1 MSSSVDN
8 RVVAMK
14 FDNAA
19 FETNVAQTMSTLDKL
34 KAALKFDGGTKGIA
48 DVEQAAKRM
57 DFSPAGAA
65 VDALSARFVAMST
78 VAITAL
84 ANVTNRVIDMGIQMG
99 KSLSLDQVLSG
110 FSEYETNM
118 NSIQTILA
126 NTKSDGSTLDDV
138 NKSLDELN
146 QYADQTIYN
155 FSEMTRN
162 IGTFTAAGVDLET
175 STQSIKGIAN
185 LAAISGSNSQQASTA
200 MYQLS
205 QAIAA
210 GSVKLMDWNSV
221 VNAGMGGEVFQK
233 ALFETGKQ
241 MKTLSGVDMS
251 TSFEEWTKAGN
262 TFRGSLES
270 GWITADVLTTTLQG
284 FTGDLTEAQIMA
296 LGYTKEQTAQ
306 ILEMGQTGK
315 DAATKVKTLTQLFG
329 TMKEAVG
336 SGWAQS
342 FKILIGD
349 FEEAKSVF
357 SGFAGFFGDIISN
370 SANARNEILQG
381 WKNVGGRDILVQG
394 LLHAIEAVTTAIR
407 PIKEAFQEIFP
418 PITAERLV
426 YITVAFRDLMEH
438 LTMSQGTWN
447 MMKQIFKGFFAAIEI
462 GWTIV
467 KEFGITIK
475 ELFGGIVSGAGSEA
489 LGFLSLFGQRITKL
503 NEVLVNGGGIAKFFD
518 QIRDA
523 ILKFIDSVKNSDA
536 IQKVSDIIAKVKT
549 SLSGFF
555 DDFDFGKASVVTDA
569 ADRINERF
577 GWLAGSTDILSSAW
591 KRFVD
596 TLSQIGDKLSEFGT
610 IAKEKLVDIWQ
621 RIGDSMGDADFS
633 GILDGVNTGLLG
645 GLLLV
650 FSRFLKNGLQLDFGG
665 GLLENVTN
673 AFEGLTDTLG
683 AMQANLRAGTLLK
696 IAQAVGILT
705 VSVVAL
711 SLIDSAALTKAMT
724 ALAVGFGQLVAAMG
738 LLLKLGGVGVKL
750 GILTGSMIALS
761 LAVLG
766 LSLAVKVL
774 STLSWEELAKG
785 LIAVA
790 AVIGIIV
797 IAAHN
802 LTDVSD
808 GMIQAGVGMIAM
820 AIGINIIAIAVKQFA
835 GMSWEEMG
843 KGLLGVA
850 VSLAAITIAMKNMP
864 DSLSMIKT
872 GLGVI
877 GLAVAMNI
885 LALAVRQF
893 ASMDLL
899 EMGKGLLGLGA
910 ALAIIIIAVN
920 AVKYDDMIQTGF
932 GLLLISGALFIVAK
946 AVESLGSMSWGDLI
960 KGIVGIGAVMLI
972 LAIGANAMIE
982 ALPGAAAMVVV
993 SAAMWVLAE
1002 VLEKIGSMSWGD
1014 LAKGLV
1020 AIVVSMVAFA
1030 LVSVVLAEAIP
1041 FIFAL
1046 GVSLLV
1052 VAAAFAV
1059 FGVAAYL
1066 FASAFA
1072 ILVEAGQAGIGVL
1085 GSILDTI
1092 IERIPE
1098 AMAAFGKGIV
1108 NAVTT
1113 ILEATPELVDGLVKL
1128 IGALLDGLTELI
1140 PKAADTIATLI
1151 VEILRLLKEHG
1162 PDIIQ
1167 AGWDL
1172 LVTLLQG
1179 IEEHIEE
1186 VTTLVMS
1193 ILTKFL
1199 NTLAENI
1206 QPLIDAG
1213 ADLLVNLLTGISN
1226 NIDDVGT
1233 AAGDIITEFITTIG
1247 EQLERIITAGADF
1260 IIKIIEGIGRES
1272 GRIVT
1277 AAVGTIIAFV
1287 TTLKF
1292 NLFRLIQAGWDFIIS
1307 LINGLTDSIDK
1318 NYKDLEDAG
1327 ARLAN
1332 AIIDAFKGTLKRA
1345 AGGIAREM
1353 LAPFKGA
1360 WDSVLEFF
1368 EVKSPSKKFVRL
1380 AGFLVEGFSIG
1391 IDRNADKAINSAD
1404 AFGTNVVS
1412 TLNASFA
1419 QVVDSLGDFSEF
1431 QPTITPVLD
1440 LSNVTRDARAL
1451 EGIMSVSGIN
1461 PSTSYSQATSLIS
1474 AIEASAAESTAA
1486 SSTDSGPRD
1495 VTMIQN
1501 NYSPKALPVAEIHRG
1516 TKSLLEITKEELGV

>member
-34 KAALKFDGGTKGIA
+34 KAALKFDGASKGIA
-48 DVEQAAKRM
+48 DIEQTAKRM
-57 DFSPAGAA
+57 DLSPAGAA

-78 VAITAL
+78 IAITAL
-84 ANVTNRVIDMGIQMG
+84 SNITSKVIDVGIQMG
-99 KSLSLDQVLSG
+99 KSLSVDQISSG
-110 FSEYETNM
+110 FSEYETNI
-118 NSIQTILA
+118 NSVQTILA
-126 NTKSDGSTLDDV
+126 NTKAKGSTIDDV
-138 NKSLDELN
+138 NEALDKLN
-146 QYADQTIYN
+146 KYSDQTIYN
-155 FSEMTRN
+155 FSEMARN
-162 IGTFTAAGVDLET
+162 IGTFTAAGVGLD
-175 STQSIKGIAN
+175 QSVNAIKGIAN

-205 QAIAA
+205 QALAA
-210 GSVKLMDWNSV
+210 GKVNLMDWNSV
-221 VNAGMGGEVFQK
+221 VNAGMGGEVFK
-233 ALFETGKQ
+233 DALFETGKA
-241 MKTLSGVDMS
+241 MKTITNVPLGA
-251 TSFEEWTKAGN
+251 SFDEWEKKGG
-262 TFRGSLES
+262 TFREQMQE
-270 GWITADVLTTTLQG
+270 GWLTADVLSTTLEA
-284 FTGDLTEAQIMA
+284 FSGDLDEMKLKSLGFSDEAAKKMVE
-296 LGYTKEQTAQ
+296 LGNLGIES
-306 ILEMGQTGK
+306 
-315 DAATKVKTLTQLFG
+315 ATKVKTFTQLMG
-329 TMKEAVG
+329 TLKEVVG
-336 SGWAQS
+336 SGWATS
-342 FKILIGD
+342 FRFILGN
-349 FEEAKSVF
+349 FEEARVLFTGLSNY
-357 SGFAGFFGDIISN
+357 FGDILKS
-370 SANARNEILQG
+370 SADARNEVLNG
-381 WKNVGGRDILVQG
+381 WKAFGGRDVLVQG
-394 LLHAIEAVTTAIR
+394 LLHSIAAITSAVR
-407 PIKEAFQEIFP
+407 PVKEAFREIFP
-418 PITAERLV
+418 PLTAERL
-426 YITVAFRDLMEH
+426 IHMTMAFRDFMER
-438 LTMSQGTWN
+438 LTLGEGTMEKVKN
-447 MMKQIFKGFFAAIEI
+447 VFKGFFSIVEI
-462 GWTIV
+462 GWTVI
-467 KEFGITIK
+467 KEFANTIG
-475 ELFGGIVSGAGSEA
+475 ELFGGIVAGAGAGA
-489 LGFLSLFGQRITKL
+489 LDFLSNFGVTLTNL
-503 NEVLVNGGGIAKFFD
+503 NKSLVDGGGIAKFFD
-518 QIRDA
+518 VIREA
-523 ILKFIDSVKNSDA
+523 ILKFIGSIQNSEA
-536 IQKVSDIIAKVKT
+536 FQKVAELIKKVKE
-549 SLSGFF
+549 SISGFF
-555 DDFDFGKASVVTDA
+555 DDFDFGKASIVTDA
-569 ADRINERF
+569 TDRINERF
-577 GWLAGSTDILSSAW
+577 GWLAGSTDILAAAW
-591 KRFVD
+591 DRFVE
-596 TLSQIGDKLSEFGT
+596 TLSRIGTKLSEFGT
-610 IAKEKLVDIWQ
+610 IVKEKLVDIWE

-650 FSRFLKNGLQLDFGG
+650 FSRFLKNGLSLDFGG
-665 GLLENVTN
+665 GLLESVTN

-705 VSVVAL
+705 ISVVAL

-790 AVIGIIV
+790 AVMAIIV
-797 IAAHN
+797 VAAHN

-808 GMIQAGVGMIAM
+808 GMIEAGLGMIAM

-850 VSLAAITIAMKNMP
+850 VSIAAVTIAMKNMP
-864 DSLSMIKT
+864 DSLSMVKT

-877 GLAVAMNI
+877 GLAIAMNI

-910 ALAIIIIAVN
+910 ALAIIVIAVN

-1072 ILVEAGQAGIGVL
+1072 ILVEAGSAGIGVL
-1085 GSILDTI
+1085 GGILDTI

-1108 NAVTT
+1108 DAVTT

-1151 VEILRLLKEHG
+1151 VEILRLLKDHG

-1172 LVTLLQG
+1172 LVTFLKG
-1179 IEEHIEE
+1179 IEDHIEE

-1287 TTLKF
+1287 TALKF

-1345 AGGIAREM
+1345 AKGIAQEM

-1419 QVVDSLGDFSEF
+1419 QVADSLGDFSEF
-1431 QPTITPVLD
+1431 RPTITPVLD
-1440 LSNVTRDARAL
+1440 LSGVTRDARAL
-1451 EGIMSVSGIN
+1451 EGIMSVSGIT
-1461 PSTSYSQATSLIS
+1461 PSTSYSQATSLVS
-1474 AIEASAAESTAA
+1474 AIEASATEA
-1486 SSTDSGPRD
+1486 SATSSADSGPRD

-1501 NYSPKALPVAEIHRG
+1501 NYSPKALPVSEIHRG
-1516 TKSLLEITKEELGV
+1516 TKSLIEITKEELGV